1 MEHFNHS
8 DSFIY
13 KKTHIVHH
21 YTVGCCQKMWT
32 NPYFSLITTLSACVI
47 CVKYT
52 SSTEQNLSHYRNC
65 KMKLIKSV
73 GRWFTG
79 WNLTSVN
86 SMSHWV
92 LWNKGHSQRL
102 LVRTGLLIL
111 SDNRAQGE
119 SFSTTLPVFLFHATY
134 INRTLPRGA
143 TQTLGQSLPSM
154 SRALTTH

>member
-1 MEHFNHS
+1 MEV
-8 DSFIY
+8 Y
-13 KKTHIVHH
+13 RE
-21 YTVGCCQKMWT
+21 T
-32 NPYFSLITTLSACVI
+32 NSSI
-47 CVKYT
+47 CVLTTAYFYLILTKVFVSCAWVRVLSKYT
-52 SSTEQNLSHYRNC
+52 SSAEQNLSRCCNC
-65 KMKLIKSV
+65 KMKLIGLVSRAFRSV
-73 GRWFTG
+73 SHWFTG
-79 WNLTSVN
+79 QNLTRVN
-86 SMSHWV
+86 SVSHWV
-92 LWNKGHSQRL
+92 LRNKGHSQRL